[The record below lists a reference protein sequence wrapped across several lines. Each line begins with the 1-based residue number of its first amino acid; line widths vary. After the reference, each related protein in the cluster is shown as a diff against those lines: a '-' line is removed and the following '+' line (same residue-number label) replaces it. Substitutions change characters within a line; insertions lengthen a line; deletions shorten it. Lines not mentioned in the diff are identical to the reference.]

1 LPDGSPAPASIS
13 ETLRTRG
20 DMIDS
25 SQFQL
30 DQINT
35 EVVEEK

>member
-1 LPDGSPAPASIS
+1 LPDGTPAPASIS

-30 DQINT
+30 DQIKT
-35 EVVEEK
+35 EVTEEK

>member
-1 LPDGSPAPASIS
+1 LPDGTAAPASIS
-13 ETLRTRG
+13 ETLRARG

-30 DQINT
+30 DHINT
-35 EVVEEK
+35 EIVEEK

>member
-1 LPDGSPAPASIS
+1 LPDGTPAPASIS
-13 ETLRTRG
+13 ETLRARG

-30 DQINT
+30 DQVNT
-35 EVVEEK
+35 EVRDEK

>member
-1 LPDGSPAPASIS
+1 LPDGTAAPASIS

-30 DQINT
+30 DQVNT
-35 EVVEEK
+35 EVKEEK

>member
-1 LPDGSPAPASIS
+1 LPDGTPAPASIS

-25 SQFQL
+25 SEFQL
-30 DQINT
+30 DQVNT
-35 EVVEEK
+35 EVKDEK